1 VCVITVCDVEPA
13 GGPQIAIL
21 FTAEARLVAAQWPV
35 RETGDSAPSRA
46 GVKMIG
52 FIPPLPMYL

>member
-1 VCVITVCDVEPA
+1 MCDVEPA

-46 GVKMIG
+46 GVKMLG
-52 FIPPLPMYL
+52 FIPALPMYL